1 MFEKN
6 TKQVNRIISKIYALC
21 SLVILFLVICSCLGV
36 FEFGKQYTLILLIAG
51 LIISISPSILI
62 RYFSDHAMKY
72 YMMIILSIFIGILGT
87 NNHIGI
93 FMTYALAPIF
103 SCLYFDPVFTGQISC
118 LSYIVMA
125 VAVYVNSATKYEVAY
140 MGRSRM
146 TIFTAYLLG
155 FTIEY
160 IIINLILYFLVKQ
173 AKKLM
178 EERYSAEEEN
188 RLKSRF
194 LSSMSHEI
202 RTPMNAII
210 GMSEVALRQNMS
222 DELRKYIT
230 VIKSSSTGLLEIIN
244 DILDLSRIKEGKINI
259 VIDTYNSRELA
270 DDMIAIVNA
279 RNLDHKVPIYYHIQ
293 DNMPPVME
301 GDAVRIK
308 QVMLNLASNAIKYT
322 DSGQID
328 IYMNCEELQDGYAN
342 LTYTVKD
349 TGQGIR
355 TEDIDKLFTMYT
367 QFNIEKNYEKEGAG
381 IGLAISKSFVELMNG
396 TIHVTSKYQEG
407 STFSFTIPQKIAS
420 GSKSVIDQEQDD
432 ADNQSYWFTTKNVR
446 VLLVDDNDLNREVEK
461 AMLEPLALII
471 DEAANGIEAI
481 NMAKETPYDLIFMDS
496 HMPMMD
502 GEEATRNIRR
512 SDDCI
517 NQNVPIIAVT
527 ADAISGVRERLL
539 SSGMNDYIVKP
550 FKIQQICELIRK
562 YLPPDK
568 IEA

>member
-1 MFEKN
+1 
-6 TKQVNRIISKIYALC
+6 
-21 SLVILFLVICSCLGV
+21 
-36 FEFGKQYTLILLIAG
+36 
-51 LIISISPSILI
+51 
-62 RYFSDHAMKY
+62 
-72 YMMIILSIFIGILGT
+72 
-87 NNHIGI
+87 
-93 FMTYALAPIF
+93 
-103 SCLYFDPVFTGQISC
+103 
-118 LSYIVMA
+118 
-125 VAVYVNSATKYEVAY
+125 
-140 MGRSRM
+140 
-146 TIFTAYLLG
+146 
-155 FTIEY
+155 
-160 IIINLILYFLVKQ
+160 
-173 AKKLM
+173 
-178 EERYSAEEEN
+178 
-188 RLKSRF
+188 
-194 LSSMSHEI
+194 
-202 RTPMNAII
+202 
-210 GMSEVALRQNMS
+210 
-222 DELRKYIT
+222 
-230 VIKSSSTGLLEIIN
+230 
-244 DILDLSRIKEGKINI
+244 
-259 VIDTYNSRELA
+259 
-270 DDMIAIVNA
+270 
-279 RNLDHKVPIYYHIQ
+279 
-293 DNMPPVME
+293 ME
-301 GDAVRIK
+301 GDAVQIK

-461 AMLEPLALII
+461 ALLEPLALII

-496 HMPMMD
+496 HMPLMD

-550 FKIQQICELIRK
+550 LKIQQICELIRK
-562 YLPPDK
+562 YLPTDK